1 MVLGELQGTWT
12 KSLDLFLFANPNM
25 QPEDYSLWRVDYK
38 YNDELT
44 LTFMSSNLIGESLEP
59 YHLGSEE

>member
-1 MVLGELQGTWT
+1 MN
-12 KSLDLFLFANPNM
+12 KSLHPFSSANSNM

-44 LTFMSSNLIGESLEP
+44 LIFMSSNLIGESLEP

>member
-1 MVLGELQGTWT
+1 MVLGTLQGNMN
-12 KSLDLFLFANPNM
+12 KSLHPFLFANSNM

-44 LTFMSSNLIGESLEP
+44 LTFMSSNLIGESLET
-59 YHLGSEE
+59 LLSVI